1 MCTKS
6 VRLVLFY
13 HFLVNLMAPLTWVK
27 LSDVAQGQC
36 GKYVNVVCCNS
47 EYLSINF
54 HLQRVNIYHHHL
66 SLLMPMLFYRHYM
79 STQTLENVHIFY
91 CMSPSH
97 PCLRP
102 MIILLLRLII
112 TDFPSICQVVLGLCG
127 HSITCSC
134 PCFNPVIYYYTIY
147 YLDVSDFLY
156 HIRWS
161 CGWRCAKGYNVWCP
175 TRCAL

>member
-1 MCTKS
+1 M
-6 VRLVLFY
+6 
-13 HFLVNLMAPLTWVK
+13 
-27 LSDVAQGQC
+27 AQGQY

-47 EYLSINF
+47 KYLSINF
-54 HLQRVNIYHHHL
+54 HGQRVHIYHHHL
-66 SLLMPMLFYRHYM
+66 SLPMPMLFYRHYM

-91 CMSPSH
+91 YMSPSQ

-112 TDFPSICQVVLGLCG
+112 TTFPPMSGG
-127 HSITCSC
+127 
-134 PCFNPVIYYYTIY
+134 PKPVWPFHYMLMSMLYTHTLLLYY

-161 CGWRCAKGYNVWCP
+161 CGWWCAKGYNVWCP
-175 TRCAL
+175 T